1 MLNGRRI
8 NCLYLFQ
15 SIIHVKTITNSGTT
29 TSGTTTPLHQN
40 STEQRDSYTAHGDR
54 YAREAEE
61 ILRLTHR
68 RGEEG
73 IQ

>member
-8 NCLYLFQ
+8 NCVYLFQ

-29 TSGTTTPLHQN
+29 TPLHQN
-40 STEQRDSYTAHGDR
+40 STEQRDSSTAYGDR